1 MIQLLDE
8 NTINKI
14 SAGEVVERPLNVVK
28 ELVENALDAGAVSV
42 QVEIEKAGKK
52 LISVTDN
59 GCGMDKSDLEKC
71 IYRHTTSK
79 ITKFEDIA
87 NISSLGFRG
96 EALASISAV
105 SMFTI
110 KTQTKGT
117 SSGWQLSVD
126 GEKTPEVQPWAG
138 SVGTTVEVRNLFFNT
153 PVREK
158 FLKSDT
164 TEKSKILSC
173 LDEIALVRNDI
184 NLKII
189 SDGKVVADY
198 QKTDSKL
205 KRIEEV
211 LGKGISVKL
220 KHISYGHPTMDIN
233 GFITTRNNSLAQ
245 RNVWY
250 LFVNGRCVNY
260 PKWLIHA
267 VNQACKSAIPIGR
280 YPGIILF
287 LKTSPSDIDINIHPT
302 KREIKFAYENQMYD
316 LFYSFIKTSLEEDA
330 PVSIMEN
337 SSSITDNVEPFVP
350 QEEKKSFS
358 SFSGGRNYGGS
369 RAYSS
374 YGGSSYV
381 PSPKVD
387 INDYKKL
394 YEDTDKKNIS
404 FNEPIT
410 EYKQTNLIDD
420 ENSFKFIGQI
430 FETYL
435 LAEKEDTFYVID
447 QHAAQERVRYEMFSG
462 QLEQNSLKIQQ
473 LLIPDIFEL
482 PKPKVVVLKNYLDLF
497 NKLGFTVEEFGDNSF
512 RLTSYPALLGY
523 NINFTEIIDVL
534 VDFLQDEKSADI
546 EQIREKIIRA
556 SCRTSIKA
564 GDKVQDVQARALLK
578 DLFNCK
584 MPWTCP
590 HGRPTVYKLTLSDI
604 EKFFKRT

>member
-1 MIQLLDE
+1 MINLLDE
-8 NTINKI
+8 ATINKI

-28 ELVENALDAGAVSV
+28 ELVENALDAGATSV
-42 QVEIEKAGKK
+42 QIEIEKAGKK

-59 GCGMDKSDLEKC
+59 GCGMNKDDLEKS

-110 KTQTKGT
+110 KTQMNNS

-126 GEKTPEVQPWAG
+126 GEKAPEIQPWAG
-138 SVGTTVEVRNLFFNT
+138 ATGTTVEVRNLFFNT

-164 TEKSKILSC
+164 TEKAKILSC

-189 SDGKVVADY
+189 SDGKIIADY
-198 QKTDSKL
+198 QKTDSKI
-205 KRIEEV
+205 KRIEDV
-211 LGKGISVKL
+211 LGKDISQKL
-220 KHISYGHPTMDIN
+220 KHISYGHPTMDID

-245 RNVWY
+245 KNVWY

-302 KREIKFAYENQMYD
+302 KREIKFAYENQMYEM
-316 LFYSFIKTSLEEDA
+316 FYSFIKSSLESDA
-330 PVSIMEN
+330 PVSIMGNNDTIIEN
-337 SSSITDNVEPFVP
+337 TEMPIHH
-350 QEEKKSFS
+350 EEKKSFS
-358 SFSGGRNYGGS
+358 SFGS
-369 RAYSS
+369 RNCGSSKKYSG
-374 YGGSSYV
+374 YTGSSYV
-381 PSPKVD
+381 PSPKVSID
-387 INDYKKL
+387 DYKKL
-394 YEDTDKKNIS
+394 YETDSNKNLE
-404 FNEPIT
+404 FNEPIA
-410 EYKQTNLIDD
+410 EYKQTDLIKD

-435 LAEKEDTFYVID
+435 LVEKEDTFYIID
-447 QHAAQERVRYEMFSG
+447 QHAAQERVRYEMFSK

-482 PKPKVVVLKNYLDLF
+482 PKPKTIILKNYLELF
-497 NKLGFTVEEFGDNSF
+497 NKLGFTVEEFGDSSF

-523 NINFTEIIDVL
+523 NINFVEIIDIL
-534 VDFLQDEKSADI
+534 VDFLQDEKTADI
-546 EQIREKIIRA
+546 EQIQEKIIRA

-564 GDKVQDVQARALLK
+564 GDKVQEVQAKALLK
-578 DLFNCK
+578 ELFACN